1 MPYSDNPNSSY
12 SDNNPNNYSDGGGYR
27 DKPDPPSTLNP
38 FDDDGTPQQYDDED
52 SIPISSIVPPNS
64 IFPFVGD
71 INNNIINR
79 SVSPTS
85 DEESVGDFARS
96 LGLDNVDD
104 TDTNHTNNIN
114 SEGGLTNGAPTSS
127 NDFIWHLTPG
137 SAGKEVDSI
146 FVDGY
151 DKNQSSNQQNAT
163 PIRKVIKLALLGFAM
178 GIIVMLVLLLVGT
191 DTSGNNVDD
200 GGSSSRLGAPN
211 DSSTTTLLDGFDQS
225 IDTTALNLDEDKPD
239 EIIVAE
245 EEGEKD
251 SNQEEDDTPVQTSEK
266 DDNQVLPET
275 SAAAKEDEADDKPQE
290 SESTV
295 EDVDKTNPPKE
306 DDEVSTATNAEGD
319 DSDVPAHVH
328 DEDLEEMSTAY
339 TIAVENI
346 NHDNESSLDT
356 PTNVI
361 QPKDPSE
368 VQPPPAANQNNNG
381 NNAGDTNSNGNKYP
395 YPNRTDVSKF
405 CGGCRYKGSLFS
417 CDQRVTYMKQR
428 FGMTEN
434 EAKIGVMK
442 WGHCPDPTGNTPKPQ
457 VGPELSSSGEP
468 LPTYGGCRK
477 RYNPNLGNVLDN
489 FCGHCEWKNS
499 AYTCFKRA
507 LWLRDHYGQTHEQA
521 MINLMNNG
529 YCKDERSEDDLQ
541 RLKEWGLDD
550 WCSYCT
556 TNDGYTCHDK
566 LAPTFWNPDQCH
578 STKIALLADGQC
590 KLPPYCDVNED
601 EDTSKDSSDDAL
613 STDDDSI
620 DSNPFLNCDFS
631 NP

>member
-1 MPYSDNPNSSY
+1 MPYSDNPTSSY
-12 SDNNPNNYSDGGGYR
+12 SDNPTHSRGGYR
-27 DKPDPPSTLNP
+27 DKPDPPST
-38 FDDDGTPQQYDDED
+38 FDYETQDYGTPDNEEDDN
-52 SIPISSIVPPNS
+52 ISSIVSPPVGL
-64 IFPFVGD
+64 FPFVGD
-71 INNNIINR
+71 INNSIINR

-85 DEESVGDFARS
+85 DEEESVGDFVRS

-104 TDTNHTNNIN
+104 SDNNNTYINTN
-114 SEGGLTNGAPTSS
+114 EGGLTNGAPASS

-137 SAGKEVDSI
+137 SNGKEVDSI

-151 DKNQSSNQQNAT
+151 DKSSTSNQQSYAT
-163 PIRKVIKLALLGFAM
+163 KKIIKLALLGFAM

-191 DTSGNNVDD
+191 DTGNVD

-211 DSSTTTLLDGFDQS
+211 DSGSSTTLLDGFDQS
-225 IDTTALNLDEDKPD
+225 IDTSLNLDEDEDKPD

-245 EEGEKD
+245 EGEKD
-251 SNQEEDDTPVQTSEK
+251 INQEEDDTHVQSSEK
-266 DDNQVLPET
+266 NDNQGLPET
-275 SAAAKEDEADDKPQE
+275 TAAKEDEADVKPQE
-290 SESTV
+290 SEAATV

-306 DDEVSTATNAEGD
+306 EEESIATASTTSESD
-319 DSDVPAHVH
+319 DSNVPAHVH
-328 DEDLEEMSTAY
+328 NEDLEEMSTAY

-346 NHDNESSLDT
+346 HDDEESLSDT

-368 VQPPPAANQNNNG
+368 VQPPPPVTNNN
-381 NNAGDTNSNGNKYP
+381 NNDNEGDTNSNGSKYP
-395 YPNRTDVSKF
+395 YPDRTDVTEF

-428 FGMTEN
+428 FGMTDD
-434 EAKIGVMK
+434 EAKIGIMK
-442 WGHCPDPTGNTPKPQ
+442 WGHCPDPTGQTPKPQ

-477 RYNPNLGNVLDN
+477 RYNPDLGNVLDN

-529 YCKDERSEDDLQ
+529 YCKDERSEDDMK
-541 RLKEWGLDD
+541 RLKEWGLQD

-556 TNDGYTCHDK
+556 TNDGYTCHEK

-590 KLPPYCDVNED
+590 KLPPYCDEEEE
-601 EDTSKDSSDDAL
+601 EDTTTTEDSEL
-613 STDDDSI
+613 STDDDSV
-620 DSNPFLNCDFS
+620 DSNPFLNCDFA